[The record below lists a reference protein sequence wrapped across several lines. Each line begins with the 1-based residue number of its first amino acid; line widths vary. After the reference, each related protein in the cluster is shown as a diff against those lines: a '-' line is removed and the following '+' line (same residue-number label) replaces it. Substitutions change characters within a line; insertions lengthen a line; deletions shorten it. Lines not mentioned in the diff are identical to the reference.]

1 MVIVLHNM
9 IVHLQSAG
17 VLWSPPPDLTPP
29 PSVGSPPPAQSNT
42 GLPPVAGGAT
52 TAASTSVTPGA
63 GASGGVSRKRQH
75 PDSAAG
81 EDAAGG
87 AVNIVSGWT
96 PLCFC
101 PALELQWSLI
111 TKNTLGTKV
120 WILQTHPRS
129 LAYRTL
135 YIFVSHL

>member
-1 MVIVLHNM
+1 MEIVLHNM

-42 GLPPVAGGAT
+42 GLPPVTEGAKV
-52 TAASTSVTPGA
+52 STSVTPGA

-87 AVNIVSGWT
+87 AVNIVSGRT
-96 PLCFC
+96 PLWFC

-111 TKNTLGTKV
+111 TKNTLSTKFYYK
-120 WILQTHPRS
+120 H
-129 LAYRTL
+129 TL
-135 YIFVSHL
+135 GA